1 MSEGVAMSSMFLLS
15 EEGASAEE
23 GDDGHHDH
31 EEVNDFGIGTVVLAM
46 ALGTVSRMYITH
58 ITG

>member
-1 MSEGVAMSSMFLLS
+1 MSSMFLLS
-15 EEGASAEE
+15 EEGASSEE
-23 GDDGHHDH
+23 SDSGHDH

>member
-1 MSEGVAMSSMFLLS
+1 MSGTSMFLLS
-15 EEGASAEE
+15 EEGGAEE
-23 GDDGHHDH
+23 GDEAHDH

>member
-1 MSEGVAMSSMFLLS
+1 MSGSNMFLLS
-15 EEGASAEE
+15 EEGGAEE
-23 GDDGHHDH
+23 GDDAHHDH

-58 ITG
+58 VTG

>member
-1 MSEGVAMSSMFLLS
+1 MSSISSMFLLS
-15 EEGASAEE
+15 EEGGAEE
-23 GDDGHHDH
+23 GGEEAHHH
-31 EEVNDFGIGTVVLAM
+31 EVNDFGIGTVVLAM